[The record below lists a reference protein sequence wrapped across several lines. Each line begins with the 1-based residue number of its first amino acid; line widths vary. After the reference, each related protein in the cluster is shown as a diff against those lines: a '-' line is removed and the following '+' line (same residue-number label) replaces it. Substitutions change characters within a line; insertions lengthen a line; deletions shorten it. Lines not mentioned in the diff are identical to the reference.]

1 MQVEINIQNNNKFSI
16 TQDQF
21 LPADYTLT
29 VRVPHD
35 ENLVSFIVQT
45 LQNILISNNVSVS
58 IGGDTIGQ

>member
-29 VRVPHD
+29 MRVPHD

-45 LQNILISNNVSVS
+45 LQNILVSNNISVS

>member
-29 VRVPHD
+29 MRVPHD

-45 LQNILISNNVSVS
+45 LQNILISNNISVS

>member
-35 ENLVSFIVQT
+35 ENLASFIVQT
-45 LQNILISNNVSVS
+45 LQNILISNNISVS